1 MIDFHCHIDLYP
13 DPSEVVARCRD
24 QQINIL
30 SVTTV
35 PSAFQHTAA
44 LAPAGG
50 CIKTALG
57 LHPELVTTR
66 YHELALFETLL
77 SQTAFVGEVGLDG
90 STQHRLT
97 LSHQEAVLKEIL
109 RLCAKVGGRILSLH
123 SRGAA
128 KNVLDVLGDEPN
140 AGTFVLHWF
149 IANKRQVQRAVE
161 LGCWF
166 SVNPA
171 MFSSSVGRA
180 ALAAMPHDRILPE
193 SDGPFTRIDGRM
205 SQPWDAWNI
214 VPLLASMWQTSIREV
229 TDRMVRSYATVTSS
243 QPIPTID
250 H

>member
-1 MIDFHCHIDLYP
+1 MIDFHCTSICTLIP
-13 DPSEVVARCRD
+13 RKVVARCRD
-24 QQINIL
+24 HRLTFCRLQ
-30 SVTTV
+30 TV

-77 SQTAFVGEVGLDG
+77 SQTAFVGESRVDG

-149 IANKRQVQRAVE
+149 IANKRQVQRAVR
-161 LGCWF
+161 
-166 SVNPA
+166 V
-171 MFSSSVGRA
+171 
-180 ALAAMPHDRILPE
+180 
-193 SDGPFTRIDGRM
+193 RM
-205 SQPWDAWNI
+205 LVLSKSCD
-214 VPLLASMWQTSIREV
+214 VF
-229 TDRMVRSYATVTSS
+229 
-243 QPIPTID
+243 
-250 H
+250 